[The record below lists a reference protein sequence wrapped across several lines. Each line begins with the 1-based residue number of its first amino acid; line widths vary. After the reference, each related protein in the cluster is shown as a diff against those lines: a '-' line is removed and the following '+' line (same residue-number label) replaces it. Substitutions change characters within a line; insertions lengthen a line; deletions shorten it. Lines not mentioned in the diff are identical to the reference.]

1 MSDFTK
7 QLEEAH
13 EELKEEIATSLRGKL
28 DELVENHIS
37 ERFADLNE
45 ADEKDDSD
53 DEKDDS
59 DDSDDDSDDQK
70 KDDDKK
76 EDDE

>member
-53 DEKDDS
+53 D
-59 DDSDDDSDDQK
+59 DSDDQK